1 MIVLTRQVTEADQEA
16 AVGMVV
22 VAETGDV
29 PNVGVI
35 FVAGGIRGA
44 RRGALPFETREVI
57 KGQA

>member
-22 VAETGDV
+22 EAETGDV

-44 RRGALPFETREVI
+44 RRGALAFLHRDI